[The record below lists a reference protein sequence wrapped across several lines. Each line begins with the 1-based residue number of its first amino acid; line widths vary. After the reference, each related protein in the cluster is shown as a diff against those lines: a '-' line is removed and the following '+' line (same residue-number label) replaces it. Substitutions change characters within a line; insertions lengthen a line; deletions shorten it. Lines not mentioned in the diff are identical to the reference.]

1 MEDAKKVPQ
10 KYERVAYKDDKGN
23 NLHRVQ
29 FANTCKGKTKQVN
42 PFEYASRLT
51 ETMLLGIVAL
61 KTGQGKLI
69 RWDGEAG
76 RVTNNDNAN
85 QYLEREYRK
94 GWVL

>member
-1 MEDAKKVPQ
+1 MQQ
-10 KYERVAYKDDKGN
+10 KYERVAFRNEKDRP
-23 NLHRVQ
+23 LHRMQ
-29 FANTCKGKTKQVN
+29 FANTCKGKTKQVC

-76 RVTNNDNAN
+76 RVTNNDSAN
-85 QYLEREYRK
+85 QYLGREYRK
-94 GWVL
+94 GWTL